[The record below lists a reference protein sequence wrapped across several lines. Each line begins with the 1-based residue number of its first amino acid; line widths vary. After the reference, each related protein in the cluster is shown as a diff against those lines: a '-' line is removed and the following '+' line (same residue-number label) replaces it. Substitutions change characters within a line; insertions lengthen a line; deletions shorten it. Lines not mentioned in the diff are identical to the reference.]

1 MSLINDALKRANTQK
16 APPPG
21 AVPEDGARMLPA
33 VREEP
38 AGSNPLLLYV
48 GIALIV
54 LAVGVFALSFG
65 LRDRPTESTQ
75 AKTSLTVA
83 SNVSLSAPL
92 TQIAAA
98 PTPAIPE
105 PAAPTSEQIDRARAT
120 IVQTETKASSPVV
133 ASPTPA
139 ILAAAPAAVSAPQP
153 SVAAAPAAQTPAV
166 TAPPSFPAFKLQAI
180 YYRMKG
186 PTVVIDG
193 RTLRVGDR
201 ISEARVLA
209 IERMRVEMEW
219 RGERRWFSLQ

>member
-38 AGSNPLLLYV
+38 AGSNPLLLYIGV
-48 GIALIV
+48 ALIV
-54 LAVGVFALSFG
+54 LAIGVFALSFG
-65 LRDRPTESTQ
+65 MRQRSDENTEARISPNV
-75 AKTSLTVA
+75 TSNATVA
-83 SNVSLSAPL
+83 APL
-92 TQIAAA
+92 LQSAAA
-98 PTPAIPE
+98 PTPAVSE
-105 PAAPTSEQIDRARAT
+105 AVAPTSEQIDRARAT
-120 IVQTETKASSPVV
+120 IVQTETQ
-133 ASPTPA
+133 
-139 ILAAAPAAVSAPQP
+139 AAPAVSSPAPAVVAEPPAAVQT
-153 SVAAAPAAQTPAV
+153 SVAASPASQTPVV

-193 RTLRVGDR
+193 RTLRMGDR